1 MRDLFVVK
9 GLNVFKNLF
18 KFDVVQKNV
27 NSLFDT
33 FRVKY
38 NLKIFGLDFVQF
50 NAFDF
55 ERVLDHFVKYSMFA
69 LIEHFKFMGFHLLEL
84 INEFNFALE
93 RVLVGI
99 VELLKL
105 VRVIKFYFLDIN
117 LLQNNV
123 IDDELNC
130 YVIFLWFVSHLIRIT
145 NAFFFTL
152 KESTV
157 SVEYRSYVNKVL
169 KFKHVFFALLIS
181 KVMMNQFN
189 LVLNFNALLNINFY
203 CRV

>member
-27 NSLFDT
+27 NSLFDA
-33 FRVKY
+33 FGVKY

-130 YVIFLWFVSHLIRIT
+130 YVIFL
-145 NAFFFTL
+145 
-152 KESTV
+152 
-157 SVEYRSYVNKVL
+157 
-169 KFKHVFFALLIS
+169 
-181 KVMMNQFN
+181 
-189 LVLNFNALLNINFY
+189 
-203 CRV
+203 

>member
-27 NSLFDT
+27 NSLFDA
-33 FRVKY
+33 FGVKY

-69 LIEHFKFMGFHLLEL
+69 LIEHFKFMGFHLLKL

-130 YVIFLWFVSHLIRIT
+130 YVIFL
-145 NAFFFTL
+145 
-152 KESTV
+152 
-157 SVEYRSYVNKVL
+157 
-169 KFKHVFFALLIS
+169 
-181 KVMMNQFN
+181 
-189 LVLNFNALLNINFY
+189 
-203 CRV
+203 